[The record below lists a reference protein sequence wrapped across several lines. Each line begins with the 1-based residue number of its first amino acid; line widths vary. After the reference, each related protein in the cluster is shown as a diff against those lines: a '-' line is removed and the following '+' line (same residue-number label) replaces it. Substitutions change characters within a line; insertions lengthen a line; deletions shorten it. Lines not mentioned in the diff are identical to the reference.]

1 MSFIFKDKNILELIY
16 KFADVESGTFSNTKV
31 PAPVIE
37 KLFDNLMSY
46 SPSQSSLLSGEDQ
59 WKSATVPSLS
69 SLSACLDHIK
79 LYKIK
84 YSNQEIVPSSSAIMQ
99 DPNVGKLYKSYQNY
113 SVYPEGLKNYLELL
127 LTSPDYKNKALY
139 RELLGN
145 LIDEANK
152 AFGLGIKLP
161 DYKDDIIWKF
171 NEKSIDVSESLQFN
185 SGPKPLRVSDLK
197 NMGPW
202 LTGMSIV
209 EHSENIASSDILCRF
224 LQYLYTRDN
233 LSAFHNQILDAAR
246 TAQCKWVNQI
256 TPSPTTGDKKD
267 APTVT
272 TSRPEKSEAGSAF
285 GHQLRDLILKD
296 FAPFYSHDQI
306 IFRQGRRGILPFLEL
321 TIQYAISTQMSDLA
335 NQAFS
340 LKNEFEKIQDFLG
353 GAGVTV
359 FTRSSKPAAV
369 SIQLSKVRK
378 DLRSG
383 FMSQKESQFKQNLD
397 LLLNDIVNRL
407 IDSLNINRSI
417 FTRLQYIEMS
427 HSDIVTGAFLS
438 ILQAANIQ
446 SPV

>member
-1 MSFIFKDKNILELIY
+1 
-16 KFADVESGTFSNTKV
+16 
-31 PAPVIE
+31 
-37 KLFDNLMSY
+37 
-46 SPSQSSLLSGEDQ
+46 
-59 WKSATVPSLS
+59 
-69 SLSACLDHIK
+69 
-79 LYKIK
+79 
-84 YSNQEIVPSSSAIMQ
+84 
-99 DPNVGKLYKSYQNY
+99 
-113 SVYPEGLKNYLELL
+113 
-127 LTSPDYKNKALY
+127 
-139 RELLGN
+139 
-145 LIDEANK
+145 
-152 AFGLGIKLP
+152 
-161 DYKDDIIWKF
+161 
-171 NEKSIDVSESLQFN
+171 
-185 SGPKPLRVSDLK
+185 
-197 NMGPW
+197 MGPW
-202 LTGMSIV
+202 LTGISIV
-209 EHSENIASSDILCRF
+209 ESGQNIDSSNAACRF

-233 LSAFHNQILDAAR
+233 LSAFHNQILDAAKA
-246 TAQCKWVNQI
+246 AQCKWVNQI

-306 IFRQGRRGILPFLEL
+306 IFRQGNRGILPFLEL
-321 TIQYAISTQMSDLA
+321 TIQYADEVKMSELTTEA
-335 NQAFS
+335 SN
-340 LKNEFEKIQDFLG
+340 LKNQFEGIQKFLG
-353 GAGVTV
+353 GVSV

-369 SIQLSKVRK
+369 SVQLSRIRK